1 MGKYDDIINLER
13 PKSNRPSMSRADR
26 AKIFMP
32 FSALKGYEEAIE
44 EKQKLTM
51 ERVVLSEEQK
61 EELDRKLKVLAEMI
75 PKGIKP
81 VIKVSYFQTDF
92 KISSEENREL
102 GKYIEISGKLKKI
115 DVIYEVLSLEEMNI
129 KMKDI
134 LDISYIQ

>member
-75 PKGIKP
+75 SKGIKP

-92 KISSEENREL
+92 KISSKENREI